1 MAPTLSSFDV
11 FTVNPFNPEESDRPM
26 TGPDNPSPLVSVIV
40 PMHNAEAY
48 VAKAVASILQE
59 AAIPLEVIVVNNRS
73 TDRSLQRVLAITDPR
88 LRVVHHH
95 TPGIATTLNA
105 GLAVAQG
112 AIVMRCD
119 ADDLFPRDRI
129 AVQARWLQDHPE
141 YSALCGSYDV
151 ITPRGDTV
159 LQHHL
164 GSQAEEITDELQ
176 QGITR
181 THLGTFA
188 IRTELLRQLGGFR
201 PYFETGEDIDLQL
214 RLGDAGRVF
223 YQPDLYYRYRLH
235 NHSITHTMASERRVF
250 FDRMAR
256 TFQLQRQR
264 QGQDDLQRGHLP
276 PVPQGSKARPYTSN
290 QQIQG
295 FLQGRAWQLLSQ
307 GQRRQALQMGLRS
320 LGANPS
326 HWPAWKNTV
335 ILLAKVL
342 TSLRPAGA
350 GGSAPLPPN
359 LPQPGTPVPP
369 EPPKPSRYIG

>member
-1 MAPTLSSFDV
+1 
-11 FTVNPFNPEESDRPM
+11 M
-26 TGPDNPSPLVSVIV
+26 TGPDNLSPLVSVIV

-59 AAIPLEVIVVNNRS
+59 VAIPLEVIVVNNRS
-73 TDRSLQRVLAITDPR
+73 TDSSLQRVLAITDDR
-88 LRVVHHH
+88 LQVVHHH
-95 TPGIATTLNA
+95 TPGIAATLNA
-105 GLAVAQG
+105 GLAAARG

-129 AVQARWLQDHPE
+129 AAQVHWLHQHPE
-141 YSALCGSYDV
+141 YSAICGSYDV
-151 ITPRGDTV
+151 ITPRGALV

-164 GSQAEEITDELQ
+164 GLQAEDITEELQ

-188 IRTELLRQLGGFR
+188 IRTEMLRQLGGFR

-235 NHSITHTMASERRVF
+235 NQSITHTMASERRVY
-250 FDRMAR
+250 FDCMAR

-276 PVPQGSKARPYTSN
+276 PVPRGSQARPYSSN
-290 QQIQG
+290 EQIQG

-326 HWPAWKNTV
+326 HWPAWKNTA

-342 TSLRPAGA
+342 LSLRPPGA
-350 GGSAPLPPN
+350 RASAPSAPSLS
-359 LPQPGTPVPP
+359 QPETPSVPP
-369 EPPKPSRYIG
+369 GPQAPEIPKPGRYIG